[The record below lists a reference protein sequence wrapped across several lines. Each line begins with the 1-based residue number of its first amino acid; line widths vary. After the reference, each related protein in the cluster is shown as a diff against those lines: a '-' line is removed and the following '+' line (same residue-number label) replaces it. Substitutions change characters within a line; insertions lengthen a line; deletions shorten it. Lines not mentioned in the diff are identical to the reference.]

1 MGFFMFEYK
10 TRTPE
15 CVDSCAGF
23 DVCVSSS
30 LFPGSVVD
38 PHSVSVCSCKRA
50 KSIMFSMV
58 ESKIR
63 TSV

>member
-1 MGFFMFEYK
+1 MFKNK

-38 PHSVSVCSCKRA
+38 DWRDKNQRGFRERL
-50 KSIMFSMV
+50 FSLTTLWFLTV
-58 ESKIR
+58 KLSR
-63 TSV
+63 LLS